1 MTAIEK
7 QIQAAEKRI
16 AKFEKNV
23 ATYGSR
29 VDKQL
34 EKLRKQGI
42 MLTLDDF
49 KIVKEKGW
57 KYSYEWQVSDRAKE
71 LLPYEKWDAIASN
84 AERERENSDRLEDE
98 RKHLEELVNENNRRN
113 ELKLAEEAKDN
124 ALLEKLDVVFQP
136 FKGEWMEGMVK
147 WHDAYYDRIHA
158 QLPAAKIAYRELE
171 EKYNRMMRQ
180 NMFRRPTTEMRTV
193 EEKRKSYGRILS
205 APPAAWPTKQGY
217 LDDMKPKLEE
227 EFDASIRNLATKCR
241 DFNLDMDALEIHH
254 PRMSERGLDVYMTD
268 NNERVIDAR
277 MIWAAEG
284 SDLVTAHT
292 RYIVTERQMPQ
303 AREREQEEPLE
314 QENVN
319 QGEENMEQEQLDW
332 KEKIDWNS
340 YSEMLERELASE
352 RLLEASCKEEYNPHP
367 ANIVD
372 LEEELHWVAEK
383 DYDRVIDH
391 HIGEMGKEDALSYFE
406 RYFENE
412 YQMKKAPEPGT
423 EIVDNNGKYV
433 TVADMQMLEDKLK
446 EQYPDGLVIPLPDES
461 LAHLMDIQEAV
472 DLGIEHMLDQVTWAG
487 QIEDTNPY
495 WVPEGTLKAELRLT
509 PEMYGRI
516 YPNEEE
522 YELDAPQADRMDWE
536 DRAATGLLHEK
547 GDNLKGAEVEV
558 TIREDVMPHLYVEG
572 RPWSEVLYA
581 ARRSNCISDIE
592 VKQMLSL
599 QHIHQNGLKDPKELP
614 ACLDEL
620 MLSVTRKYQDK
631 QMTTYLQ
638 KQMAGEMLTHA
649 EYLLMKIK
657 ALPVEMHNL
666 AVEMDGLHDNQAAK
680 DLTMMI
686 NSTYAKDD
694 VYAYR
699 QGNRVEISVQN
710 LDEQRQAEIHGLLRN
725 DPYCLNVDR
734 LPFRSMDVAHTAY
747 VFCENG
753 QLLKGHLGMEGL
765 ESANEYGLK
774 DPAPGM
780 RQVQMLTAERKAE
793 NQVLFST
800 DDTVRRFHRTFKG
813 EMMPVAYCVSMDDI
827 QKTRV
832 INDTG
837 LLISHDADHMIDK
850 TMVCGWVEGFPY
862 RQHEL
867 SEDDAKLFNRFMNN
881 NDSEADRKMVGRI
894 FLAKYFKQE
903 LDVAWQKEQGLC
915 QHLVQQKEEHEKL
928 LARIT
933 EPRLYGKV
941 DNVHIRC
948 KIDGQQQM
956 GRPLAKEDLHYTK
969 GMGETASMLGKETL
983 NYHNWFHES
992 IVKEMAAHAFKD
1004 VLSQD
1009 MSREQDRGIR
1019 R

>member
-34 EKLRKQGI
+34 EKLQKQGI

-71 LLPYEKWDAIASN
+71 LLPYEKWDAIANN
-84 AERERENSDRLEDE
+84 AERERENSDRLADE
-98 RKHLEELVNENNRRN
+98 RKHLENLV
-113 ELKLAEEAKDN
+113 AERDRKEKDRQQLEEKDS
-124 ALLEKLDVVFQP
+124 ALLDKLGEVLNP
-136 FKGEWMEGMVK
+136 FRGQWMEMMID
-147 WHDAYYDRIHA
+147 WHDAFYERIHA
-158 QLPAAKIAYRELE
+158 KLPEARIRYNQLQE
-171 EKYNRMMRQ
+171 EYNLLNRQ
-180 NMFRRPTTEMRTV
+180 NGFRGKTSEMITV
-193 EEKRKSYGRILS
+193 EEKRKAYGRILS
-205 APPAAWPTKQGY
+205 APPAAWPTKQAY
-217 LDDMKPKLEE
+217 LDDLRPKLEKQ
-227 EFDASIRNLATKCR
+227 FDESLRTLAAKCR
-241 DFNLDMDALEIHH
+241 DFGLDTTELRIHH
-254 PRMSERGLDVYMTD
+254 PRFSERGLDVYMTD
-268 NNERVIDAR
+268 GTERVIDAR
-277 MIWAAEG
+277 MIWAAEE
-284 SDLVTAHT
+284 SSLVTAHT
-292 RYIVTERQMPQ
+292 RYIVTERRTPQ
-303 AREREQEEPLE
+303 ALEWHQKDKEIEEPKQE
-314 QENVN
+314 QMD
-319 QGEENMEQEQLDW
+319 MEQQHMDW
-332 KEKIDWNS
+332 KDKIDWNL

-372 LEEELHWVAEK
+372 LEEELQWVADK
-383 DYDRVIDH
+383 DYDKVIDY
-391 HIGEMGKEDALSYFE
+391 HIDEKGREDTLSYFE

-412 YQMKKAPEPGT
+412 YQIKPAPEPGT
-423 EIVDNNGKYV
+423 EIVNDDGEYV
-433 TVADMQMLEDKLK
+433 TIADMQMLEDKLK
-446 EQYPDGLVIPLPDES
+446 EQYPDGLVISLPDES

-472 DLGIEHMLDQVTWAG
+472 DLGIEHMLDQVTFAG
-487 QIEDTNPY
+487 QIEDNNPH
-495 WVPEGTLKAELRLT
+495 WVPEGTLKAELRMS

-522 YELDAPQADRMDWE
+522 YGLDAPHADRMDWE

-558 TIREDVMPHLYVEG
+558 TIREDIMPHLYIEG
-572 RPWSEVLYA
+572 RPWSEVLYE
-581 ARRSNCISDIE
+581 ARRSGCISDLE
-592 VKQMLSL
+592 VKELFAL
-599 QHIHQNGLKDPKELP
+599 QQIHQQGLKKKEDLPECLNDLMFSVLEKYRDKEMTPKAQQEM
-614 ACLDEL
+614 ASEI
-620 MLSVTRKYQDK
+620 MTR
-631 QMTTYLQ
+631 
-638 KQMAGEMLTHA
+638 A
-649 EYLLMKIK
+649 EFLLMRIK
-657 ALPVEMHNL
+657 ALSVEMHNL
-666 AVEMDGLHDNQAAK
+666 VIKMDALHDNQAAK

-686 NSTYAKDD
+686 NSTYAKDNI
-694 VYAYR
+694 YAYR
-699 QGNRVEISVQN
+699 QDNRVEISIQHLN
-710 LDEQRQAEIHGLLRN
+710 EKRQAEIHGLLRN

-734 LPFRSMDVAHTAY
+734 LPFRSMDMAHTAY
-747 VFCENG
+747 VLCENG

-765 ESANEYGLK
+765 ESAYHYGLK

-780 RQVQMLTAERKAE
+780 RQVQMLTPERDAE

-800 DDTVRRFHRTFKG
+800 DDAVRRFQRTFKG
-813 EMMPVAYCVSMDDI
+813 QMMPVAYCVSMDDI

-832 INDTG
+832 INDTSV
-837 LLISHDADHMIDK
+837 LVSHDADRKIDK
-850 TMVCGWVEGFPY
+850 TKVCGWVEGFPY

-867 SEDDAKLFNRFMNN
+867 SEEDAKLFNSFMNH
-881 NDSEADRKMVGRI
+881 NDSEADRKIVGRI

-928 LARIT
+928 LERIT

-948 KIDGQQQM
+948 KIDGVQQM

-969 GMGETASMLGKETL
+969 GLGETASMLGKETL

-1004 VLSQD
+1004 VLSQE